1 MKSLLMFFAATLLGG
16 VTFAAEKNK
25 EAERLEKAAQVVDEV
40 MGAPEKDLPG
50 DLLSKAVCVGVI
62 PSFKKIALGIGGGA
76 GKGAIV
82 CRRGGNGPWGGPA
95 LFTTGGPSIGFQIG
109 GQATDFIFLVMNA
122 KGAGKLAHTNAKLG
136 ADASVAG
143 GPKGRTASA
152 ATDATMGAEILSYS
166 RSRGAFAGVSLEGA
180 VIKHD
185 HNGNERLYGR
195 KLKPD
200 EIILQGV
207 GVPAAAAPLTAAL
220 NKYSP
225 RGGKPFKTK

>member
-1 MKSLLMFFAATLLGG
+1 MKSLAVFVVASLALG
-16 VTFAAEKNK
+16 VAFAAEDK
-25 EAERLEKAAQVVDEV
+25 ESGRLQKSAEVIREV
-40 MGAPEKDLPG
+40 MGAPEADLPS
-50 DLLSKAVCVGVI
+50 DLLNKAVCVGVI
-62 PSFKKIALGIGGGA
+62 PSFKKVALGIGGGG

-95 LFTTGGPSIGFQIG
+95 MFTTGGPSIGFQIG

-122 KGAGKLAHTNAKLG
+122 SGASKLAHTNAKLG

-152 ATDATMGAEILSYS
+152 STEATMHAEILSYS

-195 KLKPD
+195 KIKPE
-200 EIILQGV
+200 EILMQGV
-207 GVPAAAAPLTAAL
+207 NVPGEAQPLIAVL

-225 RGGKPFKTK
+225 HGGKPFKAK

>member
-1 MKSLLMFFAATLLGG
+1 MKSVVMVLVVLTSCQLALGAAGSKEADRMKK
-16 VTFAAEKNK
+16 AAEV
-25 EAERLEKAAQVVDEV
+25 LDEV
-40 MGAPEKDLPG
+40 VGTPEGISKDLL
-50 DLLSKAVCVGVI
+50 DKAVCVGVV
-62 PSFKKIALGIGGGA
+62 PSFKKLALGIGGGG
-76 GKGAIV
+76 GKGALV

-122 KGAGKLAHTNAKLG
+122 KGAGKLAHGNAKLG

-152 ATDATMGAEILSYS
+152 ATEATMGAEILSYS
-166 RSRGAFAGVSLEGA
+166 RSRGAFAGLSLEGA

-185 HNGNERLYGR
+185 HDGNERLYGR
-195 KLKPD
+195 KIEPEEIMLK
-200 EIILQGV
+200 GV
-207 GVPAAAAPLTAAL
+207 GVPAAAQPLAATL

>member
-1 MKSLLMFFAATLLGG
+1 MKSFLSLLLVLSASTTLFAADTG
-16 VTFAAEKNK
+16 K
-25 EAERLEKAAQVVDEV
+25 EAERLQKAATVIDEV
-40 MGAPEKDLPG
+40 MGAPEKDLPS
-50 DLLSKAVCVGVI
+50 DLLNKAVCVGVI
-62 PSFKKIALGIGGGA
+62 PSFKKVALGIGGGG

-152 ATDATMGAEILSYS
+152 ATEATMGAEILSYS

-185 HNGNERLYGR
+185 HSGNQRLYGR
-195 KLKPD
+195 KIDPD
-200 EIILQGV
+200 EIMLKGV
-207 GVPAAAAPLTAAL
+207 GVPAAAQPLASVL
-220 NKYSP
+220 NKYSS
-225 RGGKPFKTK
+225 RGGKPFKK

>member
-1 MKSLLMFFAATLLGG
+1 MKRWVTMLLISILGTLPLAAQ
-16 VTFAAEKNK
+16 EK
-25 EAERLEKAAQVVDEV
+25 EAERMKKAAEVLEEVV
-40 MGAPEKDLPG
+40 GTPEGISKDL
-50 DLLSKAVCVGVI
+50 LNKAVCVGVI
-62 PSFKKIALGIGGGA
+62 PSFKKVALGIGGGG
-76 GKGAIV
+76 GKGALV

-109 GQATDFIFLVMNA
+109 GQATDFILLVMNA

-152 ATDATMGAEILSYS
+152 ATEATMGAEILSYS

-185 HNGNERLYGR
+185 HDGNERLYGR
-195 KLKPD
+195 KIKPD
-200 EIILQGV
+200 EIMLQGV
-207 GVPAAAAPLTAAL
+207 GVPGAAQSLAATL
-220 NKYSP
+220 NKFSP
-225 RGGKPFKTK
+225 RGGKPFKQ

>member
-1 MKSLLMFFAATLLGG
+1 MKTLFALWLAVTIPG
-16 VTFAAEKNK
+16 VAAAAEGEK
-25 EAERLEKAAQVVDEV
+25 EAERLQKAAAVINEV
-40 MGAPEKDLPG
+40 MGAPEKELPG
-50 DLLSKAVCVGVI
+50 DLLNKAVCVGVI
-62 PSFKKIALGIGGGA
+62 PSFKKIALGIGGGG

-82 CRRGGNGPWGGPA
+82 CRRGGTGAWGGPA

-109 GQATDFIFLVMNA
+109 GQATDFIFLVMNE

-152 ATDATMGAEILSYS
+152 ATDATMGTEILSYS

-180 VIKHD
+180 VVKHD
-185 HNGNERLYGR
+185 HKGNERLYGR
-195 KLKPD
+195 KIEPEDIMLK
-200 EIILQGV
+200 GV
-207 GVPAAAAPLTAAL
+207 AAPGAAAPLTSAL